1 MQDDD
6 LKLRCLE
13 LAIEQA
19 RKENPSDFRRF
30 VADTQ
35 DWFYNRIKGDEKPKP
50 VGRQAKALLE

>member
-1 MQDDD
+1 MDEDA

-19 RKENPSDFRRF
+19 RKENPPDFRHF
-30 VADTQ
+30 VAETQ
-35 DWFYNRIKGDEKPKP
+35 DWFYNRIKGEKPKT